1 MTWISTP
8 RGLYGESGIR
18 THGTLTSTHAFQ
30 ACTLGHSVISPC
42 AKDGARSSRA
52 WTHKRRPRPARAE
65 ARRRHGWQ
73 RRRAST
79 TDEARADAHRAL
91 AERRT
96 PKARACKGPGA
107 PAFLKQASTQRLI
120 SIAERVGFEPT
131 EPQAAQRF
139 SRPPD
144 STALASLPAPRRSN
158 TPNRNSRRERD
169 GRVQERTDGR
179 PTASRTTYS
188 SNEHSRTAPGR
199 RLRRVGKTQPQKQG
213 HPSPWWGSDQ
223 ALRAQEDSNLRP
235 LDPQSNALSRLSYG
249 HPTVSECPPFR

>member
-144 STALASLPAPRRSN
+144 STALASLPAPRRSTRRTGAPVGSGTAACKSAQTDVQPHHERRTRRTSTLVRRRGGVSAEWEKRSPKN
-158 TPNRNSRRERD
+158 RVTPPPGGEATRLFVPKRI
-169 GRVQERTDGR
+169 RT
-179 PTASRTTYS
+179 
-188 SNEHSRTAPGR
+188 
-199 RLRRVGKTQPQKQG
+199 
-213 HPSPWWGSDQ
+213 SD
-223 ALRAQEDSNLRP
+223 L
-235 LDPQSNALSRLSYG
+235 
-249 HPTVSECPPFR
+249 